1 MPFRLQ
7 ILSGPLTGKLL
18 ALEEGKS
25 LRFGRGPKS
34 DVILVTDLQVSTLH
48 FELAFANG
56 ICTLRDLRS
65 TNGTYVNGQK
75 VETAT
80 LLENHRIRAG
90 GTEILVLGMHQTP
103 VPAQGVNANLA
114 FQGWA
119 FAAVPAGWELLQG
132 RGFRRVASGQFPT
145 NVVAT
150 AETQLQV
157 ANLKDYVDAQI
168 VVLGRYLKDLAGE
181 VSSASPLPSC
191 DEALILSLR
200 HTADDGRL
208 VGQRQF
214 YVRRGGSV
222 GILTLTSLQE
232 ELPSV
237 LSVLESLIAR
247 ASFVGASG

>member
-1 MPFRLQ
+1 MPFRFQ

-18 ALEEGKS
+18 ALEEGNS
-25 LRFGRGPKS
+25 LRFGRGPKA
-34 DVILVTDLQVSTLH
+34 DVILVTDLQVSSLH

-56 ICTLRDLRS
+56 ICSLRDLRS

-80 LLENHRIRAG
+80 LLENYRIRAG

-103 VPAQGVNANLA
+103 VPAQGANATLA

-119 FAAVPAGWELLQG
+119 FAAVPEGWELLQEH
-132 RGFRRVASGQFPT
+132 GFRRVAPGQFPT

-157 ANLKDYVDAQI
+157 ASLKDYIDSQI
-168 VVLGRYLKDLAGE
+168 VVLGRYLKDLTSE
-181 VSSASPLPSC
+181 VSSVSPLPSC
-191 DEALILSLR
+191 DEALTLGLH

-214 YVRRGGSV
+214 YVRRGACV

-232 ELPSV
+232 ELTSV
-237 LSVLESLIAR
+237 LPVFESLIAR
-247 ASFVGASG
+247 ASFVGTSG